1 MKEMKKLLFF
11 LLVFIS
17 VSVKG
22 QVYQVMTQYGYET
35 KRMNFDSTLQIP
47 TVCGVPTLK
56 SVVLPT
62 KKAAIAFDSCNNRF
76 YTYNPKTQ
84 TWSQVSGGADT
95 TSLSNRINTK
105 IDSIKRSTDSVFAK
119 INGTWYYQFKDSVG
133 TFTTPNLQQVTDAG
147 PITTNTITIDDGF
160 RITKLHE
167 NISNDYLPLHYY
179 NELGGTS
186 FRVFDSISQSSAGID
201 YTSDGLDY
209 SYKFEVNSYDKYKL
223 FLDYYD
229 DYFQI
234 TNNKIELKSSN
245 SVQTIIPLT
254 NTTGYYDTTYF
265 PNTDNIKDTLAT
277 LRDVRGVNVATGL
290 GSVYDTAG
298 VLLARVRNS
307 EATTLNRGEV
317 VYIYGSTG
325 NVASVKRANN
335 KQDSTS
341 SKTFGVVKNNIAAGD
356 TGVIVTQG
364 QIDKLNL
371 GSFSEGDILWLDSVD
386 GQFTKTKPTAPYH
399 QVFLGVVERANNGNG
414 LAYIKV
420 QNGYELNELHN
431 VSTNGVAN
439 NDVLMYESS
448 TQLWKNKP
456 VNAVSSLNGLTA
468 NTQTF
473 TTGTTGTDFNI
484 SSTTSTHT
492 FNLPTANETN
502 RGALSSADWNLFSN
516 NWLLDAYQD
525 LGSTFKSYPLT
536 MPQGITGITSNTS
549 LTATSARFIIVYIPV
564 GATITGVKWYQ
575 TTQGN
580 YTANNYNGVGLY
592 TYSGGNLTL
601 VASSTDDGNIW
612 KAANNTWSSK
622 AFSSTYVASSGIY
635 VVALLYNAAAGAPQA
650 PVIGAATATSNS
662 AVGNNDFTNSAK
674 ISSSIANQNTLPSS
688 TSMSSLTGNNTNPV
702 IWLY

>member
-1 MKEMKKLLFF
+1 M
-11 LLVFIS
+11 LVFIS

-147 PITTNTITIDDGF
+147 ATTTNEITAAAFNVGEFLSDNNSTRIDASQVLSADLINDISIGYSVNHF
-160 RITKLHE
+160 TLGNLSGSSQ
-167 NISNDYLPLHYY
+167 NIY
-179 NELGGTS
+179 
-186 FRVFDSISQSSAGID
+186 GIFPM
-201 YTSDGLDY
+201 T
-209 SYKFEVNSYDKYKL
+209 
-223 FLDYYD
+223 YYD
-229 DYFQI
+229 SLMLPVNDP
-234 TNNKIELKSSN
+234 
-245 SVQTIIPLT
+245 V
-254 NTTGYYDTTYF
+254 
-265 PNTDNIKDTLAT
+265 KDTLAT
-277 LRDVRGVNVATGL
+277 LRDVRGVNVTTGL

-420 QNGYELNELHN
+420 QNGYELGELHN
-431 VSTNGVAN
+431 VSVNGVAN

-473 TTGTTGTDFNI
+473 ATGTSGSDFNI

-492 FNLPTANETN
+492 FNLPTASGTN
-502 RGALSSADWNLFSN
+502 RGALSSADWTTLMNQNVLT
-516 NWLLDAYQD
+516 AYQL
-525 LGSTFKSYPLT
+525 LGSTIKGVT
-536 MPQGITGITSNTS
+536 
-549 LTATSARFIIVYIPV
+549 LTASDFKPTATTALSSGVLYLFPVYIPITTTV
-564 GATITGVKWYQ
+564 TGVKFM
-575 TTQGN
+575 QGVQGV
-580 YTANNYNGVGLY
+580 YSATNYNGVGLY
-592 TYSGGNLTL
+592 SVSSGTLTL
-601 VASSTDDGNIW
+601 QASTTNDGNFW
-612 KAANNTWSSK
+612 KGTANTWQTK
-622 AFSSTYVASSGIY
+622 PFSSTYS
-635 VVALLYNAAAGAPQA
+635 AAAGVYYIGVLYSGSQTTAPTISVSQ
-650 PVIGAATATSNS
+650 PSS
-662 AVGNNDFTNSAK
+662 GNNLPLLDFTNGNK
-674 ISSSIANQNTLPSS
+674 LSS
-688 TSMSSLTGNNTNPV
+688 TLNAQTSLPTPQAMSATSVNNTMWAV
-702 IWLY
+702 YIY

>member
-1 MKEMKKLLFF
+1 MKKLLFF

-84 TWSQVSGGADT
+84 TWSQVSGGGSTDT

-133 TFTTPNLQQVTDAG
+133 TFTTPNLQQVTNAG
-147 PITTNTITIDDGF
+147 ATTTNTIEVTALSSLLKLGYWDLSGNGLYYPIKEVDAYGNEFYVKTYDG
-160 RITKLHE
+160 
-167 NISNDYLPLHYY
+167 D
-179 NELGGTS
+179 GG
-186 FRVFDSISQSSAGID
+186 V
-201 YTSDGLDY
+201 YP
-209 SYKFEVNSYDKYKL
+209 
-223 FLDYYD
+223 
-229 DYFQI
+229 
-234 TNNKIELKSSN
+234 ELKIATDVS
-245 SVQTIIPLT
+245 T
-254 NTTGYYDTTYF
+254 NTYAKLDAASLELKGTTGESAVQLRKQNQATVSATDTLYF
-265 PNTDNIKDTLAT
+265 PDNDGALDTIAT
-277 LRDVRGVNVATGL
+277 MRYARGQATATGL

-356 TGVIVTQG
+356 TGIIVTQG

-371 GSFSEGDILWLDSVD
+371 GTFTEGDILWLDSVS
-386 GQFTKTKPTAPYH
+386 GQFTKTKPSAPYH

-420 QNGYELNELHN
+420 QNGYELGELHN
-431 VSTNGVAN
+431 VSINGTAN
-439 NDVLMYESS
+439 NEVLAYESS
-448 TQLWKNKP
+448 TNLWKGKSIATLLGYTPIAPADTSVFQRKNIAAYSFKA
-456 VNAVSSLNGLTA
+456 NATNAAA
-468 NTQTF
+468 NVTDQAYYNPGVQTYSG
-473 TTGTTGTDFNI
+473 TITWTGTTAPSGTTNHSYNWTRIGNLVTLNI
-484 SSTTSTHT
+484 TLNYGTAGNALTAVT
-492 FNLPTANETN
+492 MALPADCPTPKEQSGLGAANEILYFGTGQVTTASTATN
-502 RGALSSADWNLFSN
+502 SNLVRAFLRVNAADNGYELGMSTSSA
-516 NWLLDAYQD
+516 AY
-525 LGSTFKSYPLT
+525 K
-536 MPQGITGITSNTS
+536 N
-549 LTATSARFIIVYIPV
+549 
-564 GATITGVKWYQ
+564 
-575 TTQGN
+575 
-580 YTANNYNGVGLY
+580 
-592 TYSGGNLTL
+592 
-601 VASSTDDGNIW
+601 GNITVQYFV
-612 KAANNTWSSK
+612 N
-622 AFSSTYVASSGIY
+622 
-635 VVALLYNAAAGAPQA
+635 
-650 PVIGAATATSNS
+650 
-662 AVGNNDFTNSAK
+662 
-674 ISSSIANQNTLPSS
+674 
-688 TSMSSLTGNNTNPV
+688 
-702 IWLY
+702 